1 MNLRTDEE
9 LIVRKS
15 IAAKLGSGIG
25 LVLVFFGLLLLW
37 VPWGYPWSYLLVLL
51 GFVIG
56 SVGNRQMNRWV
67 NEPRADQALSR
78 ALRGFDDRYYLYHYT
93 LPADHVLL
101 APYGLFVIKAKGLE
115 GRIRCLK
122 DRWRRDF
129 SLLRLLRGFGPEPLG
144 NPTKETRR
152 EMERLSEYIAERLPG
167 EEVEVKGIIVF
178 THPQVQLEME
188 GATLPTLPLRGL
200 KSHLRKAARGEEMP
214 EEIHKELVRI
224 FDEAAG

>member
-1 MNLRTDEE
+1 MQVRTDEE

-15 IAAKLGSGIG
+15 IAAKVGSGVG
-25 LVLVFFGLLLLW
+25 LILIFFGLLLLW
-37 VPWGYPWSYLLVLL
+37 VPWGYPWSYLMVLL

-67 NEPRADQALSR
+67 NEPRADQVLSR
-78 ALRGFDDRYYLYHYT
+78 TLRGFDDKHYLYNYI

-101 APYGLFVIKAKGLE
+101 APYGLFVIKARGVD

-122 DRWRRDF
+122 DRWQRDF

-152 EMERLSEYIAERLPG
+152 EMERLTEYIAQRLPG
-167 EEVEVKGIIVF
+167 EEVEVKGMIIF
-178 THPQVQLEME
+178 THPQLWLEVG
-188 GATLPTLPLRGL
+188 GATLPTLRLRGL
-200 KSHLRKAARGEEMP
+200 KSYLRKAASGGEMA
-214 EEIHKELVRI
+214 EEIRKELVRI
-224 FDEAAG
+224 FDEAAS

>member
-9 LIVRKS
+9 LIARKS
-15 IAAKLGSGIG
+15 KAAKLGSGVG
-25 LVLVFFGLLLLW
+25 LVLVFIGVLLLW
-37 VPWGYPWSYLLVLL
+37 VPWGYPWSYLMVLL

-67 NEPRADQALSR
+67 NEPRADQVLSR
-78 ALRGFDDRYYLYHYT
+78 ALRGFDDKHYLYNYI

-101 APYGLFVIKAKGLE
+101 APYGLFVIKAKGVE

-122 DRWRRDF
+122 DRWQRDF

-152 EMERLSEYIAERLPG
+152 EMERLTKYIAQRLPG
-167 EEVEVKGIIVF
+167 EEVEVKGMIIF
-178 THPQVQLEME
+178 THPQVRLEVR
-188 GATLPTLPLRGL
+188 GATLPTMRLRGL
-200 KSHLRKAARGEEMP
+200 KSHFRKAADGGEMA
-214 EEIHKELVRI
+214 EEIRKELVRI
-224 FDEAAG
+224 FDEAAS